1 MRSRDNKFGALIIVA
16 SIVVFSGIVLLISKS
31 DSPNK
36 EDLAK
41 REWLKNTATK
51 LEKRKIEIKTLEN
64 RFLELSSKFEGRVS
78 RKERERLSKE
88 LVSLANNLDSTKKS
102 FDTLLLEYNG
112 RFSELNED
120 LKKDLSAPE
129 KFEFKK

>member
-112 RFSELNED
+112 RFSELNGD
-120 LKKDLSAPE
+120 LKKDLPAPE